1 VFHRGRVEQLD
12 TPERMYEH
20 PRNAFVARFIGENNR
35 LAGRLESVADGRC
48 TVQLATGDTRIDGTL
63 VEPVSPGGAVCV
75 SLRPERVQ
83 IRAAGHTIDARPGC
97 CLAGSLREIVYL
109 GDHVR
114 ARVAINGTEEFMVK
128 RPISSAERISRE
140 CLGMPLRMLQRAV
153 SAVYDD
159 ALGGHGVGIAQL
171 NLLVAVERLG
181 DRATPSQ
188 LSRVMM
194 LEKSSVSRDVDR
206 LVERGWVTR
215 SIHADG
221 RSQRLALTVQG
232 RRLIDA
238 ALPSWEAAQARV
250 RALLGDEGADLLV
263 SMVERLRAAEPP
275 PVSGR
280 APSDR

>member
-1 VFHRGRVEQLD
+1 M
-12 TPERMYEH
+12 T
-20 PRNAFVARFIGENNR
+20 N
-35 LAGRLESVADGRC
+35 
-48 TVQLATGDTRIDGTL
+48 
-63 VEPVSPGGAVCV
+63 
-75 SLRPERVQ
+75 
-83 IRAAGHTIDARPGC
+83 
-97 CLAGSLREIVYL
+97 
-109 GDHVR
+109 
-114 ARVAINGTEEFMVK
+114 

-140 CLGMPLRMLQRAV
+140 CLGMPLRMLHRAV

-181 DRATPSQ
+181 DRATPS
-188 LSRVMM
+188 LISRVLM
-194 LEKSSVSRDVDR
+194 LEKSSVSREVDR
-206 LVERGWVTR
+206 LVERGWMTR
-215 SIHADG
+215 STRADG

-250 RALLGDEGADLLV
+250 RALLGDAGADLLV